1 MGEYLSIC
9 LLRVPFALLY
19 VREKFLEAG
28 NVNLLAAEHDA
39 ALLLQA
45 GQEVH
50 LAILLQPLGGHVP
63 RQLGILLRKHLP
75 SAWPG
80 RGWGDT
86 GQRPDREPSAPPF
99 RLEGAWLTRVCP
111 FSVQI
116 LGPQRPFRGKVSW
129 IHSSTHALQPV
140 HMSTHLSIHPLI
152 QKKKKKNY
160 SVPGAGETRM
170 ETGSLPSS
178 SSGSGGA
185 GPTCHGAFRVAG
197 RGRGRQSGLKS
208 CSTTDS

>member
-1 MGEYLSIC
+1 M
-9 LLRVPFALLY
+9 
-19 VREKFLEAG
+19 
-28 NVNLLAAEHDA
+28 
-39 ALLLQA
+39 LLQA

-80 RGWGDT
+80 QGWGHT
-86 GQRPDREPSAPPF
+86 GQRTDREPSAPPF
-99 RLEGAWLTRVCP
+99 RLEGTWLTRVCP
-111 FSVQI
+111 LSVQT

-152 QKKKKKNY
+152 QKKKKTTVCQVLEK
-160 SVPGAGETRM
+160 PGRRQDPCRQAAQDLGEQVLHVTV
-170 ETGSLPSS
+170 
-178 SSGSGGA
+178 
-185 GPTCHGAFRVAG
+185 HFV
-197 RGRGRQSGLKS
+197 
-208 CSTTDS
+208 